1 MKSFFN
7 SLSNRFPFFANRPS
21 ALERA
26 VRPSSKSRRLR
37 MEPLEN
43 RALLAVDAFGG
54 AAFADVGESWGPDPE
69 PAFSASVL
77 ATDASIIDVSEIDA
91 TSVAASFS
99 VQVETPTP
107 VAPPSFDQLMEAL
120 GMIEIESLDDA
131 SDVASLSCLDEAV
144 SATQLLNSLN
154 LQDISQGTP
163 RQVVFY
169 DSSDVDFDASTLNL
183 DDESVYYVD
192 AANANDDGDA
202 ESYSATPRSGG
213 GSNSGGSGGSSNS
226 GGSTSVVPNDY
237 QFTTYGS
244 TTIFES
250 ATYDSSGGSNQG
262 PFFAFTTPASIPS
275 GYEAFVRFEGT
286 GAVYGH
292 DYYVSTA
299 NIVDG
304 VATPQHS
311 LYYSNPSQGNYD
323 LYVSGGTSYCVIPIN
338 DGVLEQAE
346 ALVATFYLV
355 DTNSGGAD
363 YDPTP
368 IACGNLQATIYQAP
382 EFLTDNDANIINN
395 DARNLGFIY
404 DKPEVGDVV
413 PVSGGFSL
421 ETNGRAVTYS
431 LESSESSEYF
441 EINSATGVISWK
453 ALPENQTYD
462 FTLTVKATDS
472 ACAQQYDTL
481 QLSFTYGWASFVL
494 CVAQPEPGT
503 NDIFDVD
510 ISAITSQ
517 TALASVDVGHAFW
530 VIEATASL
538 QDYCQTKYSASNSI
552 NGAYSFNDVKGN
564 LNTPL
569 GFYPTDRSKAILT
582 SVPSKVDN
590 ELTAMVANVDAYSVN
605 MIPEDKFLNAI
616 RFVKELRDAPEYY
629 NLSQCNCVNVAI
641 AVGAQA
647 GISITTTPRYVLL
660 TTFLAPGQLG
670 EDLQDD
676 AKNSNGRRGSYSL
689 NSSLNY

>member
-1 MKSFFN
+1 MKSLLR
-7 SLSNRFPFFANRPS
+7 SRLSSGWTFFANRPS

-54 AAFADVGESWGPDPE
+54 AASLAESNVGESWGPDPE
-69 PAFSASVL
+69 PAAFSAFVL
-77 ATDASIIDVSEIDA
+77 ATDAAIVDVSGVNA
-91 TSVAASFS
+91 TLAAASFS
-99 VQVETPTP
+99 VQTETPEP

-131 SDVASLSCLDEAV
+131 SDVASLSCLDEAA

-368 IACGNLQATIYQAP
+368 VACGSFNATIIDDDASFSVYWRDSSSASGAP
-382 EFLTDNDANIINN
+382 LSGNPNGGGSRFFPEQTDPNASSLKNKVDLDFELNAPSDENLTIYYRLFDPDNNISLGCGQLSDSVFAGGDNN
-395 DARNLGFIY
+395 NQNGFDELSY
-404 DKPEVGDVV
+404 
-413 PVSGGFSL
+413 GFSA
-421 ETNGRAVTYS
+421 NAV
-431 LESSESSEYF
+431 
-441 EINSATGVISWK
+441 
-453 ALPENQTYD
+453 
-462 FTLTVKATDS
+462 
-472 ACAQQYDTL
+472 
-481 QLSFTYGWASFVL
+481 
-494 CVAQPEPGT
+494 
-503 NDIFDVD
+503 
-510 ISAITSQ
+510 
-517 TALASVDVGHAFW
+517 
-530 VIEATASL
+530 
-538 QDYCQTKYSASNSI
+538 SI
-552 NGAYSFNDVKGN
+552 PAGA
-564 LNTPL
+564 
-569 GFYPTDRSKAILT
+569 
-582 SVPSKVDN
+582 
-590 ELTAMVANVDAYSVN
+590 
-605 MIPEDKFLNAI
+605 
-616 RFVKELRDAPEYY
+616 
-629 NLSQCNCVNVAI
+629 
-641 AVGAQA
+641 
-647 GISITTTPRYVLL
+647 
-660 TTFLAPGQLG
+660 
-670 EDLQDD
+670 
-676 AKNSNGRRGSYSL
+676 
-689 NSSLNY
+689 